1 MLPGHQIVGGGG
13 QGRLERLTL
22 RERAS
27 GEERTVEAAAL
38 FVLIGARPHTDWLP
52 DAIERDAS
60 GWVITGPAVA
70 GTGGHWPLSARPTR
84 SRRASRVFAVGDVR
98 DRSVARVA
106 SAVGDGSVVI
116 RQVHECLE
124 QDDVTV
130 AAHLAAAGG
139 EAERL
144 G

>member
-1 MLPGHQIVGGGG
+1 M
-13 QGRLERLTL
+13 
-22 RERAS
+22 
-27 GEERTVEAAAL
+27 
-38 FVLIGARPHTDWLP
+38 
-52 DAIERDAS
+52 
-60 GWVITGPAVA
+60 ITGPAVA
-70 GTGGHWPLSARPTR
+70 VRAVTGRERTPHPFETSLP
-84 SRRASRVFAVGDVR
+84 RVFAVGDVR